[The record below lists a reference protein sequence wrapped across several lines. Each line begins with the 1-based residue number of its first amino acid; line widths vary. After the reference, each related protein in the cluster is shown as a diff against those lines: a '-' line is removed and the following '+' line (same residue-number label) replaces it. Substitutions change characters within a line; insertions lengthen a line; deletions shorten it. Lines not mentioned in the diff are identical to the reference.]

1 MGTLSGKVAMITGSG
16 GESGF
21 GRAIAQRFAAEGA
34 DLLLTDIAPTGTKV
48 VSTKP
53 ASGWGGLEAV
63 AAEARAAGG
72 RAITAIV
79 DVRSAATIDA
89 AVKLVL
95 DTFGR
100 LDILVSN
107 AAAPPGAD
115 RVPVADLTEA
125 AWDLVQDVNLKG
137 TFLCARAA
145 ARAMLAVSRGGRI
158 ITMSSNCGR
167 RGYPSM
173 AAYCASKFGV
183 IGLTQSLALELAP
196 AGITVNAICPGPA
209 ETDRLDFLG
218 RRADGGYDP
227 AQRAAAIRERAA
239 TIPLGRLA
247 TTDDV
252 AELAAFLAGA
262 GAAHITGQALNVSG
276 GAILH

>member
-34 DLLLTDIAPTGTKV
+34 DLVLTDVAPTGTKV
-48 VSTKP
+48 VSAKP

-72 RAITAIV
+72 RALTAIV
-79 DVRSAATIDA
+79 DVRSAVTIEA
-89 AVKLVL
+89 AVKQAL

-100 LDILVSN
+100 LDVLVSN

-145 ARAMLAVSRGGRI
+145 ARAMLAGHRGGRI

-167 RGYPSM
+167 RGYAGM

-196 AGITVNAICPGPA
+196 AGITANAICPGPA

-218 RRADGGYDP
+218 RRADGSYDP

-239 TIPLGRLA
+239 TIPVGRLA

-252 AELAAFLAGA
+252 AALAVFLAGN
-262 GAAHITGQALNVSG
+262 GSAHITGQAINVSG